1 MKLSRNF
8 TNKFNWILDNLIPPF
23 VRDSR
28 LVMSPLFAFLFGQK
42 AKLFMDFKENA
53 LQFDADQI
61 VNYYKEL
68 SDVHIKRET
77 DLNTKSVEYI
87 LSNLKG
93 EKILDIA
100 CGRGFLVNRIKE
112 KQNYQITG
120 IDFIIP
126 ESLKEIIN
134 PKFEE
139 GVIENIKYPDNYFD
153 TVICTH
159 TLEHV
164 IDIDKCI
171 KELRRVCAKRLIV
184 VLPKQRSYRFTFDLH
199 LHFFPYKF
207 SVMQVFKN
215 KKGKCVELD
224 NDWLYV
230 ED

>member
-139 GVIENIKYPDNYFD
+139 GDDSFKPTNPN
-153 TVICTH
+153 
-159 TLEHV
+159 
-164 IDIDKCI
+164 
-171 KELRRVCAKRLIV
+171 RG
-184 VLPKQRSYRFTFDLH
+184 S
-199 LHFFPYKF
+199 FPP
-207 SVMQVFKN
+207 
-215 KKGKCVELD
+215 E
-224 NDWLYV
+224 
-230 ED
+230 